1 MACSRARRELEV
13 NMPQSSLGHL
23 PAEGSRWAFDASVTE
38 CFDDMLARSIPDY
51 VEMRRLVTELGRR
64 YLRPHADVVD
74 LGCSRGEALAPFVE
88 AEVAR
93 CCIGVE
99 VSEPMLE
106 AARARFAGQR
116 APAVQLYPLDLRH
129 DFPVSVPSLVLSV
142 LTLQFIPIEHRQ
154 QLVQRVYDALL
165 PGGAFIVVE
174 KVLGAS
180 SAIDD
185 LLVTQ
190 YLALKASHGYTEEE
204 IARKRLALEGVLVP
218 ITAEWNE
225 GMFRRAGFLHV
236 DCFWRWCNFAAWV
249 CQKADRPD
257 R

>member
-1 MACSRARRELEV
+1 MQPSNDNAART
-13 NMPQSSLGHL
+13 SLGHL
-23 PAEGSRWAFDASVTE
+23 PEEGARWAFDEEVAG

-51 VEMRRLVTELGRR
+51 LEMRRLVTDLGRTFVR
-64 YLRPHADVVD
+64 SAADVVD
-74 LGCSRGEALAPFVE
+74 LGCSRGEALAPFVDPPDPR
-88 AEVAR
+88 AVRPR
-93 CCIGVE
+93 CAIGVE
-99 VSEPMLE
+99 VSLPMLE
-106 AARARFAGQR
+106 AARARFASA
-116 APAVQLYPLDLRH
+116 APSVQLLSTDLRR
-129 DFPVSVPSLVLSV
+129 DFPVCVPSLVLSV

-154 QLVQRVYDALL
+154 RVVQAAFDALL

-180 SAIDD
+180 SALDTLFVD
-185 LLVTQ
+185 E
-190 YLALKASHGYTEEE
+190 YLRLKAAHGYSAEE

-249 CQKADRPD
+249 CVKAQRPD